1 MKDLIMQ
8 WILTRVRQGANQRHM
23 KKLLSIALAFT
34 VTACGGCVRVQAPD
48 KPIEIN
54 LNVKITQEV
63 VLALKQDARDLIDKN
78 KGLFPE

>member
-1 MKDLIMQ
+1 MPL
-8 WILTRVRQGANQRHM
+8 ILTGVRQGAIRRDM
-23 KKLLSIALAFT
+23 KKLISIALALT

-63 VLALKQDARDLIDKN
+63 ILSLKEDAKELVDKN